1 MTTQIPHFIDGQR
14 SSRSST
20 RTADVLNPSTG
31 EVQAQVLM
39 ASAADVDTA
48 VASAVEA
55 QKEWAAW
62 NPQRRA
68 RVMMKFV
75 DLVNAEHRRAGRTAL
90 ARARQDR
97 RRLARATSSA
107 ASRSSSSPSASRT
120 CSRASSPRARA
131 RGIDV
136 YSIRQPLGV
145 VAGITPFNFPAMIPL
160 WKAGPALACGNAFIL
175 KPSER
180 DPSVPVR
187 LAELF
192 LEAGLPPGVFQVV
205 QGDKEAVDAIL
216 HHPDIKAVG
225 FVGSSD
231 IAQYIYS
238 TAAAHGKR
246 SQCFGGAKNHM
257 IVMPDADLDQAV
269 DALIGAGYGSAG
281 ERCMAIS
288 VAVPVGEETAN
299 RLRARLVERVNQLRV
314 GHSLDPK
321 ADYGP
326 LVTEAALKRVRDYID
341 QGVEAGAEAGGRR
354 PRTRQ
359 RRTDF
364 RRRQPR
370 RGYFIGPTLF
380 DHVTT
385 DMSIY
390 TDEIFGPV
398 LCIVRAARLRRGAA
412 RCPPSTSTATA
423 SRSSPATA
431 TPPATSCPASRSA
444 WSAST
449 CRSRFRWPTTPS
461 AAGSGPASATSTS
474 TGRRRSVLHQG
485 QDGDRALAVG
495 HQGWRR
501 VRHPDDEVDREG
513 GQSIVR
519 AWTTTSA

>member
-1 MTTQIPHFIDGQR
+1 MTATTRIPHFIDGKR
-14 SSRSST
+14 SELQST

-31 EVQAQVLM
+31 EVQAQVPL

-68 RVMMKFV
+68 RVMMKFIE
-75 DLVNAEHRRAGRTAL
+75 LVNANIDELAELLSIEHGKTVADSKGDIQRGIEVIEFAIGIPHLLKGEYTEGAGT
-90 ARARQDR
+90 
-97 RRLARATSSA
+97 
-107 ASRSSSSPSASRT
+107 
-120 CSRASSPRARA
+120 
-131 RGIDV
+131 GIDV
-136 YSIRQPLGV
+136 YSMRQPLGV

-192 LEAGLPPGVFQVV
+192 LEAGLPAGRVPGRARR
-205 QGDKEAVDAIL
+205 QGSRRRDPATTPTSRPSA
-216 HHPDIKAVG
+216 
-225 FVGSSD
+225 SS
-231 IAQYIYS
+231 AAPTSRS
-238 TAAAHGKR
+238 TSTRRAAANGKR
-246 SQCFGGAKNHM
+246 AQCFGGAKNHM

-326 LVTEAALKRVRDYID
+326 LVTEAALERVKRLHRARASRPAPKLVVDGRERASDELTFD
-341 QGVEAGAEAGGRR
+341 DAEPRGRLLHRPHPVR
-354 PRTRQ
+354 PRHHRHVDLHRRDLRTGAVHRARQ
-359 RRTDF
+359 RL
-364 RRRQPR
+364 
-370 RGYFIGPTLF
+370 RG
-380 DHVTT
+380 
-385 DMSIY
+385 
-390 TDEIFGPV
+390 
-398 LCIVRAARLRRGAA
+398 GAA

-431 TPPATSCPASRSA
+431 TPPATSCPGCRSA
-444 WSAST
+444 WSA
-449 CRSRFRWPTTPS
+449 
-461 AAGSGPASATSTS
+461 
-474 TGRRRSVLHQG
+474 
-485 QDGDRALAVG
+485 
-495 HQGWRR
+495 
-501 VRHPDDEVDREG
+501 
-513 GQSIVR
+513 
-519 AWTTTSA
+519 